1 EGTAEG
7 RLGTKAQGRLGGRV
21 GKRRPRRGRPW
32 LLTAYATLLTAAF
45 LLPVYWMVNT
55 SLTRPDRILAETP
68 QWFPTPPTT
77 QNYTTALSDDAL
89 LRALLNSVVISCGVV
104 ALTLLLGVPLA
115 YALARVRMRGSGTM
129 VFALLIAQ
137 LPPSIV
143 LAAPLFI
150 LERRAGIDDTYIG
163 LIAADTTLTLPF
175 AVIVLRPVLRA
186 VPREL
191 EEAALVDGCG
201 SMGVLLRV
209 VLPIMTPGLVAVSGL
224 SFLIAWGEF
233 VFGLT
238 LAAEPAVQPVTVLLN
253 AFVGTHGTAWGALM
267 ATATVISIPVVCV
280 FAAFQRFIVGGL
292 TAGTTKG

>member
-1 EGTAEG
+1 MTPG
-7 RLGTKAQGRLGGRV
+7 RR
-21 GKRRPRRGRPW
+21 RPW
-32 LLTAYATLLTAAF
+32 LLTAVTTLITGAF
-45 LLPVYWMVNT
+45 LLPVHWMVNT
-55 SLTRPDRILAETP
+55 SLTRPDRILGGSP
-68 QWFPTPPTT
+68 RWFPAPVTT
-77 QNYTTALSDDAL
+77 ENYATALADDAL

-115 YALARVRMRGSGTM
+115 YALARIPMRGSGAM
-129 VFALLIAQ
+129 VLVLLIAQ

-150 LERRAGIDDTYIG
+150 LERRAGLDDTYLG

-201 SMGVLLRV
+201 PVGVLLRIV
-209 VLPIMTPGLVAVSGL
+209 VPVMLPGLVAVAGL
-224 SFLIAWGEF
+224 SFLIGWGEF

-238 LAAEPAVQPVTVLLN
+238 LAGEPAVQPVTVLLN
-253 AFVGTHGTAWGALM
+253 AFVGRHGTAWGTLM
-267 ATATVISIPVVCV
+267 ATATLISVPVVCV
-280 FAAFQRFIVGGL
+280 FALVQRFVAGGL
-292 TAGTTKG
+292 TTGGVRS

>member
-1 EGTAEG
+1 M
-7 RLGTKAQGRLGGRV
+7 
-21 GKRRPRRGRPW
+21 RPPGIRGRRGAWPVTVVAA
-32 LLTAYATLLTAAF
+32 LITAVF

-68 QWFPTPPTT
+68 DWFPAPATT
-77 QNYTTALSDDAL
+77 QHYATALSDDAL
-89 LRALLNSVVISCGVV
+89 LRALLNSLVISCGVV
-104 ALTLLLGVPLA
+104 ALTLLLGVPFA
-115 YALARVRMRGSGTM
+115 YALARVPLRGSGTM
-129 VFALLIAQ
+129 VLALLIAQ

-150 LERRAGIDDTYIG
+150 LERRAGLDDTYVG

-201 SMGVLLRV
+201 PVGVLLRV
-209 VLPIMTPGLVAVSGL
+209 VLPIMAPGLIAVAAL

-238 LAAEPAVQPVTVLLN
+238 LASEPDVQPVTVLLN

-267 ATATVISIPVVCV
+267 ATATLISVPVVCV
-280 FAAFQRFIVGGL
+280 FAALQRFVVGGL
-292 TAGTTKG
+292 TAGTAKG